1 MVFEFVIDCGMEIV
15 KCNMVWCGRRFNIVS
30 NCSCIVEVHIMKDK
44 AMIIAYVTLFIG
56 IGLLAFTFISA
67 YIFLINNPSITG
79 SSDLI
84 DVFGSSLAPLIGA
97 SIRIMYLGVMGW
109 IGSGLTTR
117 GVQLVTQLK
126 RLTIPEFRSRTPPI
140 IKPMEPIRAQET
152 RKTDKA

>member
-1 MVFEFVIDCGMEIV
+1 
-15 KCNMVWCGRRFNIVS
+15 
-30 NCSCIVEVHIMKDK
+30 VEDK
-44 AMIIAYVTLFIG
+44 SIIIAYIILFTG

-79 SSDLI
+79 SSDLV

-109 IGSGLTTR
+109 IGSGLTAR

-126 RLTIPEFRSRTPPI
+126 RLNRPEFRPRTPAA
-140 IKPMEPIRAQET
+140 IKPIEPIRAKET
-152 RKTDKA
+152 KKNDTT

>member
-1 MVFEFVIDCGMEIV
+1 L
-15 KCNMVWCGRRFNIVS
+15 
-30 NCSCIVEVHIMKDK
+30 EVHNVKDNVL
-44 AMIIAYVTLFIG
+44 IIGYGTLFTG

-67 YIFLINNPSITG
+67 YLFLIANSSITA

-84 DVFGSSLAPLIGA
+84 DAFGSALAPLIGA

-126 RLTIPEFRSRTPPI
+126 RLANAEFRSTPPP
-140 IKPMEPIRAQET
+140 KSPNPQHP
-152 RKTDKA
+152 

>member
-1 MVFEFVIDCGMEIV
+1 ME
-15 KCNMVWCGRRFNIVS
+15 
-30 NCSCIVEVHIMKDK
+30 DK

-56 IGLLAFTFISA
+56 IGLLAFTFIST

-79 SSDLI
+79 SSDLV

-126 RLTIPEFRSRTPPI
+126 RLAKAECRPTPPPA
-140 IKPMEPIRAQET
+140 IKPVEPIRAQET
-152 RKTDKA
+152 RKTDKT